1 MVGGN
6 RMKKRIKR
14 SLGDRIF
21 DIVNTIFMIGMMIIM
36 LYPFWYVAM
45 ASFSNSS
52 HLMAHTGILLKPLD
66 FTLDAYRMVA
76 KNPNLISGYLNTILI
91 VGVGTFSSTLVT
103 ALGAFVMSRKPF
115 PFKRILMFMMI
126 FTMYF
131 SGGMIPTY
139 ILNNNWLHLGNNRL
153 VLILPALVT
162 TYNLII
168 LRTGFEAIP
177 DSLEESAKLDGAKDI
192 TILFKIIIPVAMPS
206 IAVIILYYAV
216 GYWNSW
222 FEASIYMTDRSK
234 YPLQVILREIL
245 IMNNTAEMGAGEG
258 GNAVAIAESIK
269 YATVMVA
276 TVPILCIYPFLQK
289 YFVKGTMIGAVKG

>member
-1 MVGGN
+1 
-6 RMKKRIKR
+6 MKKSIKR
-14 SLGDRIF
+14 NLGDKIF
-21 DIVNTIFMIGMMIIM
+21 DIVNTILMIGMIVIM

-52 HLMAHTGILLKPLD
+52 YLMAHTGLLLKPLD

-115 PFKRILMFMMI
+115 PFKRVLMFMMI

-206 IAVIILYYAV
+206 ISFIILYYAV

-222 FEASIYMTDRSK
+222 FEASIYLTDRSK

-245 IMNNTAEMGAGEG
+245 IMNSTSEMGVGEG
-258 GNAVAIAESIK
+258 GDAAAIAESIK